1 MAPQSVNMA
10 GEVSLSDHE
19 QPQAPADA
27 AGGSVK
33 KSGADE
39 ERMAPKTPHYLEVEH
54 KNKIPLWLAPCHLV
68 AALFQ
73 GMQSLF
79 LFAFASQT
87 DLQWEVYTNYPSAS
101 DELQDDIYA
110 TPDPK
115 LIGTYPITW
124 YAGLFILLSCIDHIL
139 CIVPRFRE
147 HYEYYIERH
156 QSPMRWIEY
165 SLSASL
171 MRMHIAQVA
180 GVTDAHILF
189 LIFTMT
195 HVALYF
201 PALHEKMNAKA
212 RADGYEQNWT
222 AFYCGTVPHMASWG
236 VIFFYFFSGLNRGD
250 PPGFVVTIVMSLFV
264 LDMSFP
270 TCFVLQWRKVG
281 IFQDY
286 LVGEFG
292 FIMLSFT
299 TKTFLAWITLAGAN
313 GYSRNN

>member
-1 MAPQSVNMA
+1 MSGEISSMMTDGVPETPPANLVDSNVNTIT
-10 GEVSLSDHE
+10 
-19 QPQAPADA
+19 
-27 AGGSVK
+27 K
-33 KSGADE
+33 KDE
-39 ERMAPKTPHYLEVEH
+39 EAPKRHYLEVDNL
-54 KNKIPLWLAPCHLV
+54 NKIPLWLAPCHLV

-73 GMQSLF
+73 GMQALF

-87 DLQWEVYTNYPSAS
+87 DLQWLVYTNYPSAT
-101 DELQDDIYA
+101 DEGLMEDEYA
-110 TPDPK
+110 IPNPK
-115 LIGTYPITW
+115 LLGSYPITW
-124 YAGLFILLSCIDHIL
+124 YAGLFILLSCIDHIS
-139 CIVPRFRE
+139 CILPRFRD
-147 HYEYYIERH
+147 HYEYYIQRH
-156 QSPMRWIEY
+156 QSPVRWVEY

-180 GVTDAHILF
+180 GITDAHILF
-189 LIFTMT
+189 LIYAIT

-201 PALHEKMNAKA
+201 PALHEKLNAKA

-236 VIFFYFFSGLNRGD
+236 VVFFYFFSGLNRGD
-250 PPGFVVTIVMSLFV
+250 PPGFVVAIVFSLFV

-270 TCFVLQWRKVG
+270 ICFVLQWKKIG

-313 GYSRNN
+313 GYSRN

>member
-1 MAPQSVNMA
+1 MAPMSVDMTGEVNSQQDAKRTVKTGDA
-10 GEVSLSDHE
+10 GEEKV
-19 QPQAPADA
+19 
-27 AGGSVK
+27 VK
-33 KSGADE
+33 
-39 ERMAPKTPHYLEVEH
+39 PHYLDVQNL
-54 KNKIPLWLAPCHLV
+54 NKIPLWLAPCHLV

-73 GMQSLF
+73 GMQALF
-79 LFAFASQT
+79 LFAFSSQT
-87 DLQWEVYTNYPSAS
+87 DLQWLVYTNYPSAR
-101 DELQDDIYA
+101 DEALLEDQYA
-110 TPDPK
+110 MPQPN
-115 LIGTYPITW
+115 LLGSYPITW
-124 YAGLFILLSCIDHIL
+124 YAGLFILMSGIDHVTCIL
-139 CIVPRFRE
+139 PRFRE
-147 HYEYYIERH
+147 RYEYYIERH
-156 QSPMRWIEY
+156 QSPTRWVEY

-201 PALHEKMNAKA
+201 PALHEKLNAKA
-212 RADGYEQNWT
+212 RADGYDQNWT

-250 PPGFVVTIVMSLFV
+250 PPGFVTTIVLSLFI

-281 IFQDY
+281 VFQDY

-313 GYSRNN
+313 GYSRT

>member
-1 MAPQSVNMA
+1 MTPQGAIDMS
-10 GEVSLSDHE
+10 GEVTIRESGRSTTNSNKTGEKDTE
-19 QPQAPADA
+19 QP
-27 AGGSVK
+27 S
-33 KSGADE
+33 
-39 ERMAPKTPHYLEVEH
+39 KTHYLEVE
-54 KNKIPLWLAPCHLV
+54 NRNRIPLWLAPCHLV

-79 LFAFASQT
+79 LFAFSSQT
-87 DLQWEVYTNYPSAS
+87 DLQWFVYTNYPSGNAEGLME
-101 DELQDDIYA
+101 DEYA
-110 TPDPK
+110 KPDAA
-115 LIGTYPITW
+115 LLGSYPITW
-124 YAGLFILLSCIDHIL
+124 YAGLFILLSGIDHVSCIL
-139 CIVPRFRE
+139 PGFRQ

-156 QSPMRWIEY
+156 QSPTRWIEY
-165 SLSASL
+165 SCSASL

-189 LIFTMT
+189 LIFAMT

-201 PALHEKMNAKA
+201 PALHEKINAKA

-222 AFYCGTVPHMASWG
+222 AFYCGTVPHIASWG

-250 PPGFVVTIVMSLFV
+250 PPGFVATIVLSLFI

-281 IFQDY
+281 VFQDY
-286 LVGEFG
+286 LIGEFG

-313 GYSRNN
+313 GYSRQ

>member
-1 MAPQSVNMA
+1 MSSGVEHAV
-10 GEVSLSDHE
+10 ET
-19 QPQAPADA
+19 PATI
-27 AGGSVK
+27 
-33 KSGADE
+33 KSGDDMNHTE
-39 ERMAPKTPHYLEVEH
+39 EEPLKAPHYLDIEH
-54 KNKIPLWLAPCHLV
+54 LNKIPLWLAPCHLV

-73 GMQSLF
+73 GMQALF

-87 DLQWEVYTNYPSAS
+87 DLQWLVYTNYPAAT
-101 DELQDDIYA
+101 DEGLADDEYA
-110 TPDPK
+110 IPDPK
-115 LIGTYPITW
+115 LLGTYPITW
-124 YAGLFILLSCIDHIL
+124 YAGLFILMSCIDHIT
-139 CIVPRFRE
+139 CIVPRLRQ
-147 HYEYYIERH
+147 HYEYNIERH
-156 QSPMRWIEY
+156 QSPTRWIEY
-165 SLSASL
+165 SFSASL

-189 LIFTMT
+189 LIFVMT

-201 PALHEKMNAKA
+201 PAVHEMMNAKA
-212 RADGYEQNWT
+212 RADGYLQNWT
-222 AFYCGTVPHMASWG
+222 PFFMGTVPHVASWG

-250 PPGFVVTIVMSLFV
+250 PPGFVVTIVVSLFF

-281 IFQDY
+281 VFQDY

-313 GYSRNN
+313 GYSSK